1 MTLQQME
8 YIVALDTYRHFVR
21 AADSC
26 GVSQS
31 TLSTLLRKLEDE
43 LDTIIFD
50 RDSHPLKPTPA
61 GEKIISQAR
70 VILYNTDQ
78 LREMASSERSQ
89 SAGEVKI
96 AVIPTVAPYIVPKLF
111 KRLGEDS
118 PEIRP
123 HIFELQT
130 PEILVKLS
138 RAEIDMAI
146 MATPLDQPNLL
157 EVPLYYEKLVMYV
170 SPEEPI
176 AQKKEIA
183 SHEVPSDHLWMLK
196 EGHCLRNQV
205 LNLCEK
211 KSNYT
216 AIFEAGTIDTLVKI
230 VDVNGGY
237 TVIPELHIDLLRDN
251 QQANIR
257 PLVGPEPV
265 REISLV
271 IRKDFVRERMLNEVA
286 SAVKKIIPEHM
297 IDSRL
302 RKFAIRL

>member
-8 YIVALDTYRHFVR
+8 YVVALDDYRHFVR
-21 AADSC
+21 AAESC

-43 LDTIIFD
+43 LDTVIFD
-50 RDSHPLKPTPA
+50 RESHPLKPTPA
-61 GEKIISQAR
+61 GEKIIAQAR
-70 VILYNTDQ
+70 VILFNAEQ
-78 LREMASSERSQ
+78 LREMTLSERQQAS
-89 SAGEVKI
+89 GGIKI

-118 PEIRP
+118 PEIHP
-123 HIFELQT
+123 HIYELQT
-130 PEILVKLS
+130 PEILVKLA

-157 EVPLYYEKLVMYV
+157 EVPLYYEELVMYV
-170 SPEEPI
+170 SPDEPL
-176 AQKKEIA
+176 ASQKEIP
-183 SHEVPSDHLWMLK
+183 SHEIPSEHLWMLK

-211 KSNYT
+211 VSSYK
-216 AIFEAGTIDTLVKI
+216 AIFEAGSIDTLVKI
-230 VDVNGGY
+230 VDENGGY
-237 TVIPELHIDLLRDN
+237 TVIPELHIDLLRE
-251 QQANIR
+251 QQQSNIR
-257 PLVGPEPV
+257 PLVNPEPV

-271 IRKDFVRERMLNEVA
+271 IRNDFVKERMLNEVA

-302 RKFAIRL
+302 KKFAIRL